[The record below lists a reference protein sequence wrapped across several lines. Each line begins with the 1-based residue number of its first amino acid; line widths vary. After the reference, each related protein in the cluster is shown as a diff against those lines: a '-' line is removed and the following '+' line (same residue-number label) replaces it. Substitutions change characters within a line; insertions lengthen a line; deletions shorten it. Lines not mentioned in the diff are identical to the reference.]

1 MGGHVSK
8 LEEELTELE
17 LERLKVRVA
26 TEKDSQLFI
35 SMLIIFHFSVLLFTN
50 LYSTN
55 ACALINDAN
64 LSKGRDGVR
73 DTAGETAV
81 HAVQAPGQ
89 VEQGIP

>member
-17 LERLKVRVA
+17 LERLKVRVH
-26 TEKDSQLFI
+26 TEKDAQLFV
-35 SMLIIFHFSVLLFTN
+35 SLLLILYHSVLFFTN
-50 LYSTN
+50 LSSTI
-55 ACALINDAN
+55 ACALLNDAN

-81 HAVQAPGQ
+81 HAVQAPRQ